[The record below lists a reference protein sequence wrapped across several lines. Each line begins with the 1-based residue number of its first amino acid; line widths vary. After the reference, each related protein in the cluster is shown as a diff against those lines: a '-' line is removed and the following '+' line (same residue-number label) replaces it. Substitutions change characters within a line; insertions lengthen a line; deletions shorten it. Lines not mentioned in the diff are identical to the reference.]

1 MNGIEK
7 ITQRIRNDAQAEIDA
22 LLLEA
27 EKKAAAITSEAEAQA
42 TEKLRLGRRQNAE
55 AAELHENRLISAVE
69 MEARQMTLAAKQEV
83 LQECF
88 DMALK
93 KLLALEED
101 AQVELLAGFAAK
113 ESDARRRTRLLCLSR
128 AMLFSA
134 ETAQKIGEK
143 VVQRANAL
151 KAGAKFTLA
160 RETRETDGVILRDGN
175 VEINGSLAIA
185 MEQKRQ
191 RMAAEIAEILFA

>member
-27 EKKAAAITSEAEAQA
+27 EKKASTITSEAEAQA

-69 MEARQMTLAAKQEV
+69 MEARQLTLAAKQEV

-113 ESDARRRTRLLCLSR
+113 ESESGREEL
-128 AMLFSA
+128 LFSA